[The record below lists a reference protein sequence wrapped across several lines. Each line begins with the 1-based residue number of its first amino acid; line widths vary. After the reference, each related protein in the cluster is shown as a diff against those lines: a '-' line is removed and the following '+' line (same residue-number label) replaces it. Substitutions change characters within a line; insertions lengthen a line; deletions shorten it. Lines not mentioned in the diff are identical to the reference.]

1 MKTWVSRLAGIG
13 LGITASA
20 SIFAAQGCLDRPV
33 VPIVPGGSGVKV
45 TKIRVTRV
53 DKVDLLL
60 VVDNSLSMA
69 DKQSELGRR
78 MPQLIKALTNPDKD
92 PKTGK
97 YKTTPVADLH
107 VGVISSSLG
116 SQGTSAC
123 DPSVTNK
130 HNNDH
135 GHLMP
140 RDGEVPTGK
149 LGWTISTDT
158 QDPPDAAD
166 CPSGVAV
173 ASALTWAFDPVKT
186 PGTNF
191 SGESGSTQ
199 MQAATACVVAAVKED
214 GCGYEESWEAA
225 YHFLIDPAPYVTAE
239 VKCTFGVSGDA
250 CGNNKITVT
259 GVDSELVAQ
268 RNAFLRKDSLL
279 AVLFLTDENDFSLK
293 PASLNWLPWGYGA
306 GQMQRGWA
314 GCDKV
319 PDDFEPETAAE
330 YGDLHTKYNC
340 FSCFENASDANCKV
354 PWAKDKLNNDIDGR
368 NMRGWHMTQRFGYNF
383 LWGRQRYVDGFSKAV
398 AAGSDGKTA
407 VNPIFAGG
415 FRSTDLVIVAGIVG
429 VPKILVEDA
438 SGPKLLTDADW
449 SKITGPV
456 GTRDP
461 HMVESIAPRTDLG
474 IKKFAGDR
482 AIDDVNGGDR
492 DITDGDDLQFACI
505 AKRATDEKAS
515 DCDGPNPE
523 TKSPLCG
530 AGGTQPY
537 FKAYPGLRHLRI
549 IKDLGA
555 SGFVASICNNTYAP
569 AIKGIVDKLQ
579 AALNAQCLRAV
590 INQDATTGNVNCLI
604 IESFTADTVGGKA
617 KCEDVGKG
625 YCTPG
630 AEPCR
635 QTDTPD
641 HPSSY
646 PPISPDAAAAQL
658 NLKIQVIQKDG
669 TALDEK
675 VQAVAEG
682 GNVYAT
688 GSDGKKHLVCEMV
701 QLAGGRVPAAETN
714 ACLTDPKYGDPSLGG
729 TLPSLGGGWCYTK
742 DTALVGEA
750 CIKNGAP
757 GKIRFFGDTNPKN
770 GSEVFT
776 LCVDTGS

>member
-1 MKTWVSRLAGIG
+1 MKSWVNRLAGIG
-13 LGITASA
+13 FGITASA
-20 SIFAAQGCLDRPV
+20 AIFGAQGCLDRPV

-53 DKVDLLL
+53 DKVDLLI

-107 VGVISSSLG
+107 VGVLSSSLG
-116 SQGTSAC
+116 SHGTSAC

-135 GHLMP
+135 GKLMP
-140 RDGEVPTGK
+140 RDGEVPSGATG
-149 LGWTISTDT
+149 GWTVAS
-158 QDPPDAAD
+158 DAAEPTD
-166 CPSGVAV
+166 GPCPSGVA
-173 ASALTWAFDPVKT
+173 AMAPITWAFDPVKT

-199 MQAATACVVAAVKED
+199 MQAATACVVSSVKDD
-214 GCGYEESWEAA
+214 GCGYEETWESA
-225 YHFLIDPAPYVTAE
+225 YHFLIDPAPYVSAE

-250 CGNNKITVT
+250 CGNNKIEVK
-259 GVDSELVAQ
+259 GVDSEVIAQ

-279 AVLFLTDENDFSLK
+279 AVIFLSDENDFSLK

-306 GQMQRGWA
+306 GQMQRGWG
-314 GCDKV
+314 GCANV

-330 YGDLHTKYNC
+330 YNELHTKYNC

-368 NMRGWHMTQRFGYNF
+368 NERGLEMTKRFGYNF
-383 LWGRQRYVDGFSKAV
+383 LWSRNRYVDGFSKAV
-398 AAGSDGKTA
+398 AVGSDGVTKA
-407 VNPIFAGG
+407 NPIFAGG

-429 VPKILVEDA
+429 VPKVLVEDA
-438 SGPKLLTDADW
+438 SGPKLLTAADW
-449 SKITGPV
+449 EKIVGPI
-456 GTRDP
+456 GKRDP
-461 HMVESIAPRTDLG
+461 HMIESIAPRTAQG
-474 IKKFAGDR
+474 VKKFAGDR
-482 AIDDVNGGDR
+482 SIDDINGGDR
-492 DITDGDDLQFACI
+492 DVTDGDDLQYACI
-505 AKRATDEKAS
+505 AKRATDVKAN

-530 AGGTQPY
+530 PGGTQPY
-537 FKAYPGLRHLRI
+537 FKGYPGLRHLRI
-549 IKDLGA
+549 IKELGA

-579 AALNAQCLRAV
+579 AALNAQCLRAI
-590 INQDATTGNVNCLI
+590 INQDETTGNVNCLI
-604 IESFTADTVGGKA
+604 LESFVGADVGGKT
-617 KCEDVGKG
+617 KCEDYGDTSKGVG

-630 AEPCR
+630 SAPCR
-635 QTDTPD
+635 LEGSD
-641 HPSSY
+641 Y
-646 PPISPDAAAAQL
+646 PPIPVEEAAGQL
-658 NLKIQVIQKDG
+658 NLKIQVIQPDG
-669 TALDEK
+669 SALDEK
-675 VQAVAEG
+675 VQATTEG
-682 GNVYAT
+682 GNVYAI
-688 GSDGKKHLVCEMV
+688 GSDSKKHLICEMV
-701 QLAGGRVPAAETN
+701 QFAGGRVPQAETDK
-714 ACLTDPKYGDPSLGG
+714 CLHDATYGEPGGPVPSLR
-729 TLPSLGGGWCYTK
+729 GGWCYTK
-742 DTALVGEA
+742 DEALVGAA

-776 LCVDTGS
+776 LCVDTGK